1 MIYLKIQIVA
11 DGIKDAIRHME
22 ALARMMNESPEANGW
37 STSDDC
43 GSSMADWV
51 KAGTPTAFPPNIQPF
66 ADGLAA
72 HGFRLSRGTCTFYDE
87 SVPTWN
93 IDRLLE
99 QDFLPVFDCADQGD
113 DEARIVALIGR
124 AFAKWE
130 AAQ

>member
-1 MIYLKIQIVA
+1 MS
-11 DGIKDAIRHME
+11 
-22 ALARMMNESPEANGW
+22 N
-37 STSDDC
+37 
-43 GSSMADWV
+43 
-51 KAGTPTAFPPNIQPF
+51 FPPNIQPF

-72 HGFRLSRGTCTFYDE
+72 HGFRLSRGTYTSPEE
-87 SVPTWN
+87 SMPTWN

-130 AAQ
+130 GES